1 MNEETFDKEI
11 VLNVY
16 KQELAAKQEEIM
28 LWRVR
33 YFQLQAQVNEL
44 IAKIEEQNKEQTK
57 KDSKEKE

>member
-1 MNEETFDKEI
+1 MDEKFDKEI

-44 IAKIEEQNKEQTK
+44 IAKIEEQNKEEVK
-57 KDSKEKE
+57 GKE

>member
-1 MNEETFDKEI
+1 MNEEKFDKEI

-57 KDSKEKE
+57 GKE

>member
-1 MNEETFDKEI
+1 MEEKFDKEI

-16 KQELAAKQEEIM
+16 KQELAAKQEEVI

-44 IAKIEEQNKEQTK
+44 IAKIEEQ
-57 KDSKEKE
+57 SKEETKGKE

>member
-1 MNEETFDKEI
+1 MNEEKFDKEI

-16 KQELAAKQEEIM
+16 KQELAAKQEEVI

-44 IAKIEEQNKEQTK
+44 IAKIEEQNKKET
-57 KDSKEKE
+57 KEKE

>member
-1 MNEETFDKEI
+1 MNGEQFDKEI

-16 KQELAAKQEEIM
+16 KQELAAKQEEII

-44 IAKIEEQNKEQTK
+44 IAKIEEQNKKET
-57 KDSKEKE
+57 KEKE

>member
-1 MNEETFDKEI
+1 MNEEKFDKEI

-16 KQELAAKQEEIM
+16 KQELAAKQEEVI

-57 KDSKEKE
+57 GKE

>member
-1 MNEETFDKEI
+1 MNEEKFDKEI

-16 KQELAAKQEEIM
+16 KQELAAKQDEII
-28 LWRVR
+28 LWKTR

-57 KDSKEKE
+57 KE

>member
-16 KQELAAKQEEIM
+16 KQELAAKQDEII
-28 LWRVR
+28 LWKTR

-44 IAKIEEQNKEQTK
+44 IAKIEEQNK
-57 KDSKEKE
+57 DSKEKE

>member
-1 MNEETFDKEI
+1 MNEQFDKEI

-16 KQELAAKQEEIM
+16 KQELAAKQEEII

-44 IAKIEEQNKEQTK
+44 IAKIEEQNKEQPK
-57 KDSKEKE
+57 GKE

>member
-1 MNEETFDKEI
+1 MNEEKFDKEI

-16 KQELAAKQEEIM
+16 KQELAAKQDEII
-28 LWRVR
+28 LWKTR

-57 KDSKEKE
+57 EKE

>member
-1 MNEETFDKEI
+1 MMNEEKFDKEI

-16 KQELAAKQEEIM
+16 KQELAAKQEEVI

-44 IAKIEEQNKEQTK
+44 IAKIEEQSKKET
-57 KDSKEKE
+57 KEKE

>member
-1 MNEETFDKEI
+1 MNEEKFDKEI

-16 KQELAAKQEEIM
+16 KQELAAKQEEVI

-44 IAKIEEQNKEQTK
+44 IEKIEEQ
-57 KDSKEKE
+57 SKEETKGKE

>member
-1 MNEETFDKEI
+1 MNEQFDKEI

-44 IAKIEEQNKEQTK
+44 IAKLEEQSKKET
-57 KDSKEKE
+57 KEKE

>member
-1 MNEETFDKEI
+1 MNEEKFDKEI

-16 KQELAAKQEEIM
+16 KQELAAKQEEVI

-44 IAKIEEQNKEQTK
+44 IAKIEEQ
-57 KDSKEKE
+57 SKEETKGKE